1 MKKQITL
8 TKKEV
13 DLLFGVI
20 NAYWFECDDKIDGG
34 LEPEAL
40 VEWKHDQKEC
50 EKAYNLLTKKLEA
63 K

>member
-20 NAYWFECDDKIDGG
+20 NAYWFECDDKIDGW

-40 VEWKHDQKEC
+40 V
-50 EKAYNLLTKKLEA
+50 
-63 K
+63 